1 MWVVAISIEGCSIDG
16 KVWRRLGLEVRL
28 VYMLPDTFVSE
39 EDLFQ
44 VVLIAG
50 GPFQL
55 KLIGLIVGKILVLVL
70 STARNYCH
78 SQVLRL
84 VS

>member
-1 MWVVAISIEGCSIDG
+1 
-16 KVWRRLGLEVRL
+16 
-28 VYMLPDTFVSE
+28 MLPDAFVSK

-44 VVLIAG
+44 VILIAG

-55 KLIGLIVGKILVLVL
+55 KFIGLIIGKILVLVL

-78 SQVLRL
+78 SQIAGLASGILR
-84 VS
+84 